1 MAETCDSVAETQR
14 QTRVS
19 ISEYIT
25 LFHVSVFDPWS
36 LVRKYMKPGHLQGY
50 RIAFSGK
57 NCDHCCAY
65 QLICIMTINTYTTS
79 ARAEMTR

>member
-25 LFHVSVFDPWS
+25 LFHVSVFVPWS
-36 LVRKYMKPGHLQGY
+36 LVRKYMKPGHCKVIVSRFQ
-50 RIAFSGK
+50 AK
-57 NCDHCCAY
+57 
-65 QLICIMTINTYTTS
+65 TVTTV
-79 ARAEMTR
+79 ALTN